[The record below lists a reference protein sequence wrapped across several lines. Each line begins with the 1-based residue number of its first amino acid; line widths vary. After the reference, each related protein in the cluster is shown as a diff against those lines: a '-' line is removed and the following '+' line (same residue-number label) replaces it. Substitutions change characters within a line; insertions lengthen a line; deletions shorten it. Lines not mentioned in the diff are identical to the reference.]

1 MFSAGYVVQCVAT
14 TLHIKERMRF
24 CEDIV
29 SKYGSTYSSRYKD
42 GGEAGRRAR
51 RRKWK
56 GEGVGGIAPIIS
68 CGGPPE
74 LKTVICSR
82 IDLSTPPNY
91 QPIISKWTRVHP
103 TPCALKVERDKIACL
118 CLFHS
123 LHVCLTLPFFY
134 SSLSLFYS
142 VRSIFALFVAH
153 TNTRGGCMCVN

>member
-1 MFSAGYVVQCVAT
+1 M
-14 TLHIKERMRF
+14 HF

-29 SKYGSTYSSRYKD
+29 SKYGSTHSSRYKD

-134 SSLSLFYS
+134 SSLSLSLSF
-142 VRSIFALFVAH
+142 LFSQKYFCTYCCTQLPSHISHIRTH
-153 TNTRGGCMCVN
+153 THTWWLYVC